1 MSTVVW
7 GRSWCE
13 ELVVEGREEEEEEG
27 TLVETLLCEKVGT
40 GGVIPRK

>member
-13 ELVVEGREEEEEEG
+13 ELVVEGREEEEEG
-27 TLVETLLCEKVGT
+27 ALVETLLCEKVGART
-40 GGVIPRK
+40 G